1 MIFAFNTSGEMTT
14 FPDSGR
20 ARMEGL
26 CRSENEHV
34 GPVPVKHST
43 LLFGKKER
51 VGSCC
56 VARPDL

>member
-43 LLFGKKER
+43 LLFRKKRE
-51 VGSCC
+51 GGLMLCSK
-56 VARPDL
+56 A